1 MAAQPIY
8 QPQVLPAR
16 YQRLMKVL
24 RKAGEILLVY
34 WALAIT
40 IFLGIIVV
48 AALSVPVLTYLGLNN
63 LAKPLFFTLHL
74 ICAQIPSHS
83 FYILGHQLG
92 MCARNMA
99 IYTSMFIGGMVF
111 VLSKK
116 RLRGIP
122 WWFWLL
128 LILPMA
134 YDGLTQMVGWRESTW
149 ELRVITGA
157 LFGFG
162 NMWFAL
168 PLIHRTVTD
177 ALVTPGPLYGPA
189 PTTQPLVL
197 PAGLSA
203 LQTPLPLAEAPGQSA
218 PSTPAAGPDEVK
230 AAPLVSEE
238 E

>member
-8 QPQVLPAR
+8 RPQVSPVRA
-16 YQRLMKVL
+16 QRLLGIL
-24 RKAGEILLVY
+24 RKAGAFLLTY
-34 WALAIT
+34 WALILT
-40 IFLGIIVV
+40 IFLGVIVA

-99 IYTSMFIGGMVF
+99 IYTSMLIGGMVF
-111 VLSKK
+111 VMSKK

-122 WWFWLL
+122 WWFWVL

-168 PLIHRTVTD
+168 PLIHRTV
-177 ALVTPGPLYGPA
+177 
-189 PTTQPLVL
+189 
-197 PAGLSA
+197 
-203 LQTPLPLAEAPGQSA
+203 
-218 PSTPAAGPDEVK
+218 
-230 AAPLVSEE
+230 SE
-238 E
+238 

>member
-8 QPQVLPAR
+8 QSQAAPVR
-16 YQRLMKVL
+16 YQRLMRVL
-24 RKAGEILLVY
+24 YKAGEILLAW
-34 WALAIT
+34 WALALT
-40 IFLGIIVV
+40 IFLGLIVL
-48 AALSVPVLTYLGLNN
+48 AALSVPLLTYLGLND

-99 IYTSMFIGGMVF
+99 IYTSMFLGGLVF

-149 ELRVITGA
+149 ELRVITGT
-157 LFGFG
+157 LFGLG

-168 PLIHRTVTD
+168 PLIQRTVTE
-177 ALVTPGPLYGPA
+177 ALSTPTPVHASA
-189 PTTQPLVL
+189 PVPQLL
-197 PAGLSA
+197 ISSAGGSVPETPRPRAPMLS
-203 LQTPLPLAEAPGQSA
+203 QSA
-218 PSTPAAGPDEVK
+218 PSPSEAVLDHVK
-230 AAPLVSEE
+230 PVPEMNAEE
-238 E
+238 